1 MLPAFVQAKCFD
13 FPTLS
18 ETCPSQ
24 DGYSLSWLLHG
35 EYIITSLK
43 IGVPFGSIFDEFL
56 WSMCVLS
63 LPVFPIATF
72 SFSFS
77 FSSCAS
83 EIGETKKRK
92 ASGPFGGRDMFLD
105 CNYAILYFHC
115 TKYIRMLD
123 TCVRNF
129 GQARSTNLP
138 NNPIHPFEA
147 TFCHQRALFS
157 LSLFCNSNALASA
170 SSLPQWP
177 WCGVILAAAE
187 HVYLTLRLFFGVPNQ
202 IEIIN
207 AEIAI
212 RVCPSKANIHIF
224 LYNIYI
230 YVYPYCKYLSDIS

>member
-1 MLPAFVQAKCFD
+1 MIYARFV
-13 FPTLS
+13 PPRL
-18 ETCPSQ
+18 
-24 DGYSLSWLLHG
+24 
-35 EYIITSLK
+35 
-43 IGVPFGSIFDEFL
+43 
-56 WSMCVLS
+56 
-63 LPVFPIATF
+63 PIATF

-83 EIGETKKRK
+83 EIGETKKLK

-105 CNYAILYFHC
+105 CNYAILYFHY

-177 WCGVILAAAE
+177 WFGVILAAAK
-187 HVYLTLRLFFGVPNQ
+187 HVYAYGPKTGAAFLRFFPLLFAMLRNGLLHNTWGDGVGWGG
-202 IEIIN
+202 
-207 AEIAI
+207 
-212 RVCPSKANIHIF
+212 V
-224 LYNIYI
+224 
-230 YVYPYCKYLSDIS
+230 